1 MTHDER
7 ISSYIDNELSL
18 EQEQEFLISLAASDG
33 LRKSFRSELVLKNV
47 MHRDD
52 ASVNPPHTLRRSVFA
67 ALGLA
72 GADMIAS
79 EHAHAA
85 SQSAP
90 HALKA
95 LFASKMSTLI
105 VAGGIGV
112 SAMAGYGLHSVVNS
126 PASVSQHPVT
136 VQTAPTVAPLAK
148 SQPETAI
155 AAPAQQV
162 ENLHQHAATVPHR
175 THPRV
180 NLADV
185 PKAKTD
191 PVSGAAGGGSIIAD
205 PPKIG
210 GK

>member
-7 ISSYIDNELSL
+7 ISAYIDNELST

-72 GADMIAS
+72 GADMVAS

-85 SQSAP
+85 SQAGSTAP
-90 HALKA
+90 RVAAHALKA

-105 VAGGIGV
+105 
-112 SAMAGYGLHSVVNS
+112 
-126 PASVSQHPVT
+126 T
-136 VQTAPTVAPLAK
+136 
-148 SQPETAI
+148 
-155 AAPAQQV
+155 
-162 ENLHQHAATVPHR
+162 
-175 THPRV
+175 
-180 NLADV
+180 
-185 PKAKTD
+185 
-191 PVSGAAGGGSIIAD
+191 AAGI
-205 PPKIG
+205 
-210 GK
+210 

>member
-72 GADMIAS
+72 GADMVAS

-112 SAMAGYGLHSVVNS
+112 SAMAGYGLHSVVSS
-126 PASVSQHPVT
+126 PASVAPLPAA
-136 VQTAPTVAPLAK
+136 VQVAPSVAPLAK
-148 SQPETAI
+148 TETVV
-155 AAPAQQV
+155 APLKQV
-162 ENLHQHAATVPHR
+162 ENLHQHAATVTHR